1 MLPAMSQRL
10 LATAVLF
17 FPFLLCTPFAAADE
31 DPVVLAKRYRLDL
44 PVCRPNE
51 KDFTR
56 ETQTLPADVLLD
68 RKTQRLFY
76 VGEESKT
83 LAVVPSARGGE
94 RPKAGPAK
102 WLYRLVLPVR
112 GWEDTD
118 FAEQTPKVSV
128 EVYRDENTGN
138 RVYVSHTGFLAVL
151 PPGKAPAG
159 KPAQP
164 PRAIHR
170 LKLKVRYGEFEF
182 KYHRYNVEVY
192 RDDNSATLLYVAAN
206 GALAVIPAGKA
217 AAGRKSEMPE
227 WSHALVLK
235 VRKPGDDEFRQDSPV
250 WSLEVYQDRNHDA
263 AVYITET
270 LRLAVL
276 PGGKG
281 LVAKAEAPR
290 WLRRFRPAG
299 DAARRWSGEIFL
311 NPNSDHH
318 AYITSRGALAVVPAK

>member
-1 MLPAMSQRL
+1 MLLAMSHRPL
-10 LATAVLF
+10 TAVLF

-31 DPVVLAKRYRLDL
+31 DPVVLEKRYRLEL
-44 PVCRPNE
+44 AVRRPNE

-68 RKTQRLFY
+68 RKTQRRFY
-76 VGEESKT
+76 VGEEGKT

-102 WLYRLVLPVR
+102 WLYRLELPVR
-112 GWEDTD
+112 GWDDAD

-151 PPGKAPAG
+151 PAGKAPAG
-159 KPAQP
+159 KPLQP
-164 PRAIHR
+164 PRALYR
-170 LKLKVRYGEFEF
+170 LKLKVRPYAEVEL
-182 KYHRYNVEVY
+182 KYHHYNVEVY
-192 RDDNSATLLYVAAN
+192 RDDNAAALLYVAAN

-217 AAGRKSEMPE
+217 AAARKSEPPE
-227 WSHALVLK
+227 WSHVLALK
-235 VRKPGDDEFRQDSPV
+235 ARKPGDDEFRQQSPV
-250 WSLEVYQDRNHDA
+250 WSLEVYQDKNHDA

-281 LVAKAEAPR
+281 LLAKTEAPR

-311 NPNSDHH
+311 NPNCDHH
-318 AYITSRGALAVVPAK
+318 VLINSQGTLAVVPAK